1 MELSNLMIKFASI
14 LEKGEEKSPSNI
26 WTSLVGCFLK
36 AAYVQAQGGFVFKQ
50 INERYASIL
59 GQYVKFS
66 VEKSTK
72 ELYDAKICT

>member
-1 MELSNLMIKFASI
+1 M
-14 LEKGEEKSPSNI
+14 
-26 WTSLVGCFLK
+26 
-36 AAYVQAQGGFVFKQ
+36 QAQGGFVFKQ

-66 VEKSTK
+66 VEKNTK